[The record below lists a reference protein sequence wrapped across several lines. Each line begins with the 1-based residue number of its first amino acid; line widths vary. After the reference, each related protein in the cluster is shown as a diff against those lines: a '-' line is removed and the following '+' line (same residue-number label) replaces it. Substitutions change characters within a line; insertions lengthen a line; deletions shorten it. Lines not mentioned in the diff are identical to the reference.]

1 MRRTTKPTRP
11 HSPVRLASARFRA
24 MKLLRALGLA
34 SPQGLAAWA
43 AAGGAYVFLFGGR
56 APPQDK
62 DR

>member
-1 MRRTTKPTRP
+1 
-11 HSPVRLASARFRA
+11 

>member
-1 MRRTTKPTRP
+1 
-11 HSPVRLASARFRA
+11 

-43 AAGGAYVFLFGGR
+43 AAGGADVFRSVGER
-56 APPQDK
+56 RRQDK